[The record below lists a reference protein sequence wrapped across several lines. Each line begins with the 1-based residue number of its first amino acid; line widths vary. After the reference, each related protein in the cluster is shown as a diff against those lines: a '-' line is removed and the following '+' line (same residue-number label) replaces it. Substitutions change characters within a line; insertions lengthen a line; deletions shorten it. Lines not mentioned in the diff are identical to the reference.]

1 MVLLGVLAFCV
12 GKAGLDYFAQ
22 KRGEAAAREL
32 FGQSEEDEEKTKA
45 MLKKVIEKNEAE
57 MRKLESEME

>member
-45 MLKKVIEKNEAE
+45 RLKKIIEENEANI
-57 MRKLESEME
+57 RKLKSEEE